1 MKELHP
7 STPALVDSM
16 VQDIVAMIN
25 AAAEAGDIANAKAL
39 FAEWDEWIA
48 GNEDDPVEVTC
59 LPLLSAQ

>member
-16 VQDIVAMIN
+16 VQDICAMIN
-25 AAAEAGDIANAKAL
+25 AAAEAGDLENATAL
-39 FAEWDEWIA
+39 FAEWDEWIS
-48 GNEDDPVEVTC
+48 GDLDTPIEVTC